1 MRPCSRAASSP
12 ARVRSRISSRSIW
25 GQTRHNVKKEAPGA
39 FSVLTERSTS
49 LPHPLYVHFGRRHHF
64 RSVLS
69 QLGLQPRKDEGD
81 QKFRELRRSDEII
94 DFRDV
99 ALEIFNPMILI
110 NLISFWS
117 VFVYNAETIRA
128 ELLKLEN
135 TEMINAVEL
144 WLKQSQK
151 QHKPN

>member
-1 MRPCSRAASSP
+1 M
-12 ARVRSRISSRSIW
+12 
-25 GQTRHNVKKEAPGA
+25 
-39 FSVLTERSTS
+39 
-49 LPHPLYVHFGRRHHF
+49 
-64 RSVLS
+64 LS

-144 WLKQSQK
+144 WLKQ
-151 QHKPN
+151 

>member
-1 MRPCSRAASSP
+1 
-12 ARVRSRISSRSIW
+12 
-25 GQTRHNVKKEAPGA
+25 
-39 FSVLTERSTS
+39 
-49 LPHPLYVHFGRRHHF
+49 
-64 RSVLS
+64 
-69 QLGLQPRKDEGD
+69 
-81 QKFRELRRSDEII
+81 
-94 DFRDV
+94 
-99 ALEIFNPMILI
+99 MILI